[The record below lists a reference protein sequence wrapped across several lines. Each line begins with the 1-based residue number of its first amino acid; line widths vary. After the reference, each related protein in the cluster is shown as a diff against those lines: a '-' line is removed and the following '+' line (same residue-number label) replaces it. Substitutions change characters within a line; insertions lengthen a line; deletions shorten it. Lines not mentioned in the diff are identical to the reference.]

1 MFGLLDYLKIG
12 LGVAAG
18 IVIGS
23 VYYNGIP
30 VLKDLPV
37 VGFLFDGQAKKGLV
51 PEFQAAALRAER
63 DELRRQGRANALV
76 IEAYQVQL
84 RNARAAEAAQIEKSE
99 QEIADYEKKLAA
111 AGRSCLLDRDDL
123 QFLRQ

>member
-12 LGVAAG
+12 LGVVAG

-23 VYYNGIP
+23 VYYSGVP
-30 VLKDLPV
+30 VLKDLPI

-51 PEFQAAALRAER
+51 PEFQAAALRAEI

-111 AGRSCLLDRDDL
+111 AGRACLLDRDDL

>member
-12 LGVAAG
+12 AGCAIGILLSAIYFNGV
-18 IVIGS
+18 
-23 VYYNGIP
+23 P
-30 VLKDLPV
+30 VLKDLPYIGAV
-37 VGFLFDGQAKKGLV
+37 FEGQAKKGLV

-111 AGRSCLLDRDDL
+111 AGRACLLDRDDL

>member
-1 MFGLLDYLKIG
+1 MSVGIARALLVLPGLIDLACRLARRNYFWIAQL
-12 LGVAAG
+12 
-18 IVIGS
+18 
-23 VYYNGIP
+23 IP
-30 VLKDLPV
+30 VL
-37 VGFLFDGQAKKGLV
+37 FLFDGQAKKGLV
-51 PEFQAAALRAER
+51 PEFQAAALRAEI

-76 IEAYQVQL
+76 VEAYQVQL

-111 AGRSCLLDRDDL
+111 AGRACLLDRDDL

>member
-1 MFGLLDYLKIG
+1 MLDYLKIG